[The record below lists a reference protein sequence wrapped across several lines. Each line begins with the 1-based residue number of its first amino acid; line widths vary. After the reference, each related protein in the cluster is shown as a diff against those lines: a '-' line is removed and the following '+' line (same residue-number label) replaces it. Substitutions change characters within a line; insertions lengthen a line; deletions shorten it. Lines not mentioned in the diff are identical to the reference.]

1 MKQSSKIRVICTLLM
16 AIVLPLE
23 AQEVEQKR
31 DFSWKA
37 SAVLTSNYIWRG
49 LYCGGPSIQADATV
63 DYKGLFANVWWN
75 VGATDWTFTALNPEV
90 DITLGYSRWV

>member
-1 MKQSSKIRVICTLLM
+1 M

-31 DFSWKA
+31 DFSWNA
-37 SAVLTSNYIWRG
+37 SAALTSNYIWRG
-49 LYCGGPSIQADATV
+49 LYCGGPSIQVDATV

-90 DITLGYSRWV
+90 DITLGYSRWGITVMYMHMY